1 VSVTLSLVIP
11 AYNESERL
19 EAGYQRLAPTLTQ
32 LGASNVEVIVV
43 DDGSSDDTLKRAH
56 AIYGHL
62 EHALFV
68 QQPANMGKGAA
79 LRLGLALAQG
89 RHVVTLDAD
98 MAIDPRHLVEIDTAL
113 ETSEMVPGSRAVDG
127 HINYN
132 KRLRTLAGDAFHL
145 LVRHYTGTKLRDT
158 QCGFKGFQL
167 GPGRILALLSMVD
180 GFAFDVE
187 VLYLATQLDINVT
200 PLHVTWKDVGG
211 SSVHPG
217 HDAWAMFRD
226 IRSFKGTRY
235 ENPVVELALSV
246 TAREVDRYAREAR
259 TQGLVLARNDHNA
272 LLVLG
277 RNDALAGLGIAAAL
291 QGTLRTA
298 QLSELRGRQFE
309 AV

>member
-11 AYNESERL
+11 AYNETARL
-19 EAGYQRLAPTLTQ
+19 RVGYARLAPTLEQ
-32 LGASNVEVIVV
+32 LGPDNVEVIVV
-43 DDGSSDDTLKRAH
+43 DDGSSDGTLQLAH
-56 AIYGHL
+56 EIYGHL

-68 QQPANMGKGAA
+68 QQPKNLGKGAA
-79 LRLGLALAQG
+79 MRLGLGLAQG

-98 MAIDPRHLVEIDTAL
+98 MAIDPLHLFDVVTAL
-113 ETSEMVPGSRAVDG
+113 ETTALVPGSRAING
-127 HINYN
+127 HINYD

-145 LVRHYTGTKLRDT
+145 LVRHYTGTALRDT

-167 GPGRILALLSMVD
+167 GAARVIALLAMVD

-187 VLYLATQLDINVT
+187 ALYLADQLGLSVQ
-200 PLHVTWKDVGG
+200 PLHVSWKDVGG

-217 HDAWAMFRD
+217 HVAWAMVRD
-226 IRSFKGTRY
+226 IRSFKTTRY

-246 TAREVDRYAREAR
+246 TSSDVDALARQAR
-259 TQGLVLARNDHNA
+259 TQGLALARGDRDS

-277 RNDALAGLGIAAAL
+277 RNDALAGLGIAAGL
-291 QGTLRTA
+291 KGTLRTA
-298 QLSELRGRQFE
+298 QLSELRGRSFE